1 MALPY
6 AVLTSL
12 DIDWPAVETLSESA
26 EPFGDDPVGVTPMS
40 EVGLNAA
47 ATTVVDEPVGLRPR
61 VASRRRARARLSESA
76 RQELLWITV
85 IYLAARGL
93 LLLVAYLNGTFGH
106 HNFLGELSNW
116 DGMWYRSVA
125 NLGYPDH
132 VSYAQTNL
140 GFFPLFPLAIFALK
154 EPMQLIFDHNDIWCS
169 VVAGA
174 FISAVGG
181 LVATIF
187 VHRLAEGWW
196 DRATARRATILFV
209 VFPGSVVFSMVYSEG
224 LLLPLAAACIWA
236 LERRRWV
243 LAGILAGFGTAVQP
257 VGLVLVPVCLFS
269 ALLEWR
275 RWGWSI
281 RPARRA
287 FLAPLLSLT
296 GVGAFMAFL
305 WAWTGNPMATYIAQH
320 HGWSETTTPLSL
332 WNMAVKLS
340 HEVDF
345 HHFNEPTINLNLVVG
360 LIGGVV
366 LLIWLILVY
375 FSRREISPEAILW
388 TLAIAFLAYTS
399 SNVPPLPRMLITAFP
414 ALMVVGRYV
423 QGRWFRIIV
432 WGNGVLLAGLSMLT
446 FYGFTLRP

>member
-1 MALPY
+1 
-6 AVLTSL
+6 
-12 DIDWPAVETLSESA
+12 VETVSESA
-26 EPFGDDPVGVTPMS
+26 EPFDDSLGISGIS
-40 EVGLNAA
+40 ELELNAGA
-47 ATTVVDEPVGLRPR
+47 ATVVEEPVRVR
-61 VASRRRARARLSESA
+61 VASRRRALPRLSAAA

-85 IYLAARGL
+85 MYVAARGL

-106 HNFLGELSNW
+106 HNFLHELANW
-116 DGMWYRSVA
+116 DGLWYRSIA
-125 NLGYPDH
+125 NSGYPDH
-132 VSYAQTNL
+132 VSFAQTNL
-140 GFFPLFPLAIFALK
+140 GFFPLFPLAIFAVQQPLL
-154 EPMQLIFDHNDIWCS
+154 LITNHNAIWCS
-169 VVAGA
+169 TVAGVL
-174 FISAVGG
+174 ISGVGG
-181 LVATIF
+181 LVATVM

-196 DRATARRATILFV
+196 DRETARRATILFI

-224 LLLPLAAACIWA
+224 MLLPLAAGCIYA

-243 LAGILAGFGTAVQP
+243 LAGILAGFATAVQP
-257 VGLVLVPVCLFS
+257 VGLVLVPVCLAS

-275 RWGWSI
+275 RRGWSL
-281 RPARRA
+281 RAARRA
-287 FLAPLLSLT
+287 FLAPILSLT
-296 GVGAFMAFL
+296 GVGAFMALL
-305 WAWTGNPMATYIAQH
+305 WAWTGNPLATYIAQH

-340 HEVDF
+340 DEISF
-345 HHFNEPTINLNLVVG
+345 SHFNEPTINLNLIIG

-366 LLIWLILVY
+366 LLLGLVLVY

-414 ALMVVGRYV
+414 ALMAVARYA
-423 QGRWFRIIV
+423 QGRWFRVIV